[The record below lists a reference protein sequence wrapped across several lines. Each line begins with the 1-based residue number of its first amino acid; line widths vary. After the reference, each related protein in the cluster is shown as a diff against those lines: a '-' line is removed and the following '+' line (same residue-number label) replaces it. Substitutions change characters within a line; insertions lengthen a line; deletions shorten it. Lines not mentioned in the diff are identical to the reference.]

1 MLTNHAGTVEEPCL
15 SAKHI
20 ISQYPAHL
28 HISQPRFV
36 FLKPDGLPARFLN
49 VVLLLLHI
57 PGIEPH
63 GNTVLQPAVF
73 TVDTQEAGSGEV
85 LVYVE
90 DPEGYKEEVITWHR
104 FRHHGH

>member
-1 MLTNHAGTVEEPCL
+1 MFFCSNRCALDVSPP
-15 SAKHI
+15 
-20 ISQYPAHL
+20 PAPL
-28 HISQPRFV
+28 
-36 FLKPDGLPARFLN
+36 LN
-49 VVLLLLHI
+49 AVLLLHI
-57 PGIEPH
+57 LGIEPH

-104 FRHHGH
+104 FRLHGH